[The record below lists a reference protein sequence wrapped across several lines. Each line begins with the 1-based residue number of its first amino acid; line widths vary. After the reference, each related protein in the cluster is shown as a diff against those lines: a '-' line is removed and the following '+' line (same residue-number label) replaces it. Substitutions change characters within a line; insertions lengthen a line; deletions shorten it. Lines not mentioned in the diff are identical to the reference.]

1 MKKEEDKRL
10 LIPKDGFEEEA
21 SEGLGRLNREE
32 ASEDLHELKS
42 RMDRRVRKP
51 RRIWLPAAAAVVI
64 LLVASTVYI
73 ALFMDR
79 NKPETEIAMTEKPIT
94 DTALIAMA
102 EPIQKT
108 PIKSAETIATPGV
121 KGSARDAVNAPAKT
135 VEKRS
140 AQAAFDVAGVKK
152 DEAIATME
160 VMEEEE
166 LAEVVIVEA
175 IPGME
180 KAAAYDKMGKAAAN
194 DKKEKAPATKT
205 MEDSA
210 AATPALGAGMP
221 DRQAAP
227 VGGMEEFN
235 RWIQSNIRYPEEV
248 APRVRQVIVVTFKI
262 SADSTLY
269 ELKAEQSA
277 GMLFTNEAFRLL
289 RQGPKW
295 VPAVRN
301 EKVSEEEVRVSI
313 VFK

>member
-1 MKKEEDKRL
+1 
-10 LIPKDGFEEEA
+10 
-21 SEGLGRLNREE
+21 
-32 ASEDLHELKS
+32 
-42 RMDRRVRKP
+42 VRKP
-51 RRIWLPAAAAVVI
+51 RRIWLPAAAAVII
-64 LLVASTVYI
+64 LLVASTVYL

-108 PIKSAETIATPGV
+108 PTRSAETIATPGM
-121 KGSARDAVNAPAKT
+121 KGSARDAVYAPAKT
-135 VEKRS
+135 VETGS
-140 AQAAFDVAGVKK
+140 TQAAFEVAGVKK
-152 DEAIATME
+152 DEAIAAME

-180 KAAAYDKMGKAAAN
+180 KATTYEKKERAAA
-194 DKKEKAPATKT
+194 TK
-205 MEDSA
+205 MIEDSA
-210 AATPALGAGMP
+210 VATPNLGVGMP
-221 DRQAAP
+221 NRQAEP

-235 RWIQSNIRYPEEV
+235 RWIQSNIRYPEDV
-248 APRVRQVIVVTFKI
+248 APRVRKVIVVTLKI

-269 ELKAEQSA
+269 DLKAEQTA
-277 GMLFTNEAFRLL
+277 GILFTNEAFRLL

-295 VPAVRN
+295 VPAMREN
-301 EKVSEEEVRVSI
+301 KVIDEEVRVSI